1 MPTSTQ
7 LQQMADKLRVHSLI
21 STTKAQS
28 GHPSSCLSCAEIIS
42 TLFFSQITGEDEFIL
57 SKGHAAPILYA
68 AFAEAGCIKEE
79 ELIHLR
85 ELGSNLEGHPTPRLQ
100 SIQVATGSLGQGLC
114 AAVGMALAK
123 KQKHSA
129 SSIYVLLGDGEL
141 AEGSNWEAANTA
153 SQYKL
158 NNLCAIIDANRLGQS
173 GPTLHQHD
181 LKAYQEKFRAFG
193 WTAHIVDGHNIDEL
207 NKTFYNTARSDRPTA
222 IIAKTYKGHKISL
235 LEDKEGWHGKTL
247 NEDQLKEALKELPNP
262 TLQLIS
268 KISCHNTAYHHFDQS
283 YEKTSYQLGE
293 NISTREA
300 FGTTLKNIGTTN
312 PHVIVI
318 DADVNNS
325 TKTDSFMDTYP
336 QRSYQSFI
344 AEQNMVGMATGFSA
358 EGYLPYIATFATFL
372 TRAHDFI
379 RMALL
384 SESTIKFIGSHS
396 GISIGKD
403 GASQMGLEDLFMFL
417 NLPNTVVLYP
427 SDAVSTQYL
436 LGEMSALPGIGY
448 LRTTREKTP
457 VIYSSDEQFPVGGLK
472 VLTSSENDFALVI
485 TAGITVHEALKAYH
499 QLKEE
504 GIHIRI
510 IDLYSLQPFDATA
523 LLHHAKESQDR
534 VIVVE
539 DHYCNALGG
548 VVSSVLPHIQQL
560 CIRDIP
566 HSGSPIQLRKT
577 YCIDSQAIQQL
588 VKSWRS

>member
-7 LQQMADKLRVHSLI
+7 LQQMADKLRIHSLT

-42 TLFFSQITGEDEFIL
+42 TLFFSQMSGEDDFIL

-68 AFAEAGCIKEE
+68 AYAEAGCINQED
-79 ELIHLR
+79 LIHLR
-85 ELGSNLEGHPTPRLQ
+85 EIGSNLEGHPTPRLQ

-114 AAVGMALAK
+114 AGVGMALAK

-129 SSIYVLLGDGEL
+129 SNVYVLLGDGEL

-153 SQYKL
+153 AYYKL
-158 NNLCAIIDANRLGQS
+158 NNLTAIIDANRLGQS
-173 GPTLHQHD
+173 GPTLHEHH
-181 LKAYQEKFRAFG
+181 LKAYQEKFQAFG
-193 WTAHIVDGHNIDEL
+193 WSTHIIDGHNIDEILSKL
-207 NKTFYNTARSDRPTA
+207 NHTKRTDKPTA
-222 IIAKTYKGHKISL
+222 IIAKTYKGHKVSL
-235 LEDKEGWHGKTL
+235 LENKEGWHGKTL
-247 NEDQLKEALKELPNP
+247 NEDQLKEALKELPKP
-262 TLQLIS
+262 TLQLSS
-268 KISCHNTAYHHFDQS
+268 KISCKNKASHHFDS
-283 YEKTSYQLGE
+283 HYEKTTYQLGE

-300 FGTTLKNIGTTN
+300 FGQCLKNIGTTN
-312 PHVIVI
+312 PHAIVI

-325 TKTDSFMDTYP
+325 TKTDLFMKAYP

-384 SESTIKFIGSHS
+384 SNSTIKFIGSHS
-396 GISIGKD
+396 GISIGED
-403 GASQMGLEDLFMFL
+403 GASQMGLEDLFLFL

-436 LGEMSALPGIGY
+436 LGEMSALAGIGY

-457 VIYSSDEQFPVGGLK
+457 VIYSSEETFPVGGLK
-472 VLTSSENDFALVI
+472 VLQSSDDDFAVVI
-485 TAGITVHEALKAYH
+485 TAGITVHEALSAYH
-499 QLKEE
+499 KLKSE
-504 GIHIRI
+504 GIDIRI

-523 LLHHAKESQDR
+523 LLQHAKESQDR

-539 DHYCNALGG
+539 DHYCNAIGG

-566 HSGSPIQLRKT
+566 HSGTPRQLRKN
-577 YCIDSQAIQQL
+577 YRIDSQAIIQL
-588 VKSWRS
+588 VKSWK